1 MDYYANDTVLSRLAK
16 VSWTSILW
24 ILLLTL
30 VVYFVSTVYLK
41 YPRYDQAVPPIVS
54 EGFFGGVAR
63 GAGHPDCLRTLNDGA
78 ELLALVMTPETTNR
92 PDFVEFQVLL
102 SKLGC
107 LKKDLM
113 SPSGIVEATR
123 YQPYETAHDR
133 EPVAEVAATC
143 LNRTIP
149 KRDLDIIFQTWKDRG
164 NVLLKRLCTLAELTE
179 AQVVQGEKLFANSW
193 IDVYEVAQGRCI
205 ATAGE
210 IKAAVD
216 DARPYEPTEVKD
228 LGEYNGYYSGWS
240 GGNV

>member
-1 MDYYANDTVLSRLAK
+1 MDYSITERIAK
-16 VSWTSILW
+16 VPWTSILW
-24 ILLLTL
+24 
-30 VVYFVSTVYLK
+30 VVFAALAIYVAIQAAVR
-41 YPRYDQAVPPIVS
+41 YPTYEQGQVRASQ

-78 ELLALVMTPETTNR
+78 ELLGIVMTPETTNQ

-123 YQPYETAHDR
+123 YQPYEPAHDR

-149 KRDLDIIFQTWKDRG
+149 KRDLDIIFQTWKNRG

-179 AQVVQGEKLFANSW
+179 AQVVHCEQLFANSW

-216 DARPYEPTEVKD
+216 DARPYEPNDVKD
-228 LGEYNGYYSGWS
+228 LGEYNGYFSGWS
-240 GGNV
+240 GGNI

>member
-1 MDYYANDTVLSRLAK
+1 MRNDPLDSIGNRLSK
-16 VSWTSILW
+16 IPWTSILW
-24 ILLLTL
+24 VILM
-30 VVYFVSTVYLK
+30 VVVVGYMASVYLN
-41 YPRYDQAVPPIVS
+41 YPLYGQVQVQPQ

-63 GAGHPDCLRTLNDGA
+63 GAGHPDCLRTLDDGA
-78 ELLALVMTPETTNR
+78 ELLGIVMTPETTNQ

-164 NVLLKRLCTLAELTE
+164 NILLKRLCTLAELTE
-179 AQVVQGEKLFANSW
+179 AQVVHCEKLFANSW
-193 IDVYEVAQGRCI
+193 IDVYDVALGRCI
-205 ATAGE
+205 PTAGE

-228 LGEYNGYYSGWS
+228 LGEYNGYFSGWS

>member
-1 MDYYANDTVLSRLAK
+1 MDFLANDTMSSRISK
-16 VSWTSILW
+16 IPWTSILW
-24 ILLLTL
+24 VALL
-30 VVYFVSTVYLK
+30 VAAVWFVASRYMA
-41 YPRYDQAVPPIVS
+41 YPTYERAQAQTQ

-78 ELLALVMTPETTNR
+78 ELLGIVMTPDTTNQ

-149 KRDLDIIFQTWKDRG
+149 KRDLDIIFETWKARG
-164 NVLLKRLCTLAELTE
+164 NILLKRLCTLAELTE
-179 AQVVQGEKLFANSW
+179 AQVVHCEQLFANSW
-193 IDVYEVAQGRCI
+193 IDVYDVALGRCI
-205 ATAGE
+205 PPAGE

-216 DARPYEPTEVKD
+216 DARPYEPNDVKD
-228 LGEYNGYYSGWS
+228 LGEYNGYFSGWS

>member
-1 MDYYANDTVLSRLAK
+1 MDFDTTDSIMSRLSK
-16 VSWTSILW
+16 VPWTSILW
-24 ILLLTL
+24 VVLIALT
-30 VVYFVSTVYLK
+30 VYAVASIYLK
-41 YPRYDQAVPPIVS
+41 YPTYGRATS

-78 ELLALVMTPETTNR
+78 ELLGLVMTPETTNQ
-92 PDFVEFQVLL
+92 PDFAEFQVLL

-164 NVLLKRLCTLAELTE
+164 NVLLKRLCTLANLTE
-179 AQVVQGEKLFANSW
+179 AQVVLCEQLFANSW
-193 IDVYEVAQGRCI
+193 IDVYDVAQGRCI
-205 ATAGE
+205 PTAGE

-216 DARPYEPTEVKD
+216 DARPYEPVEVKD
-228 LGEYNGYYSGWS
+228 LGEYNGYFSGWS

>member
-1 MDYYANDTVLSRLAK
+1 MDDSVMERIAK
-16 VSWTSILW
+16 VPWTSILW
-24 ILLLTL
+24 VVFAAL
-30 VVYFVSTVYLK
+30 VIYIAIQATIR
-41 YPRYDQAVPPIVS
+41 YPTYEQGQARAS
-54 EGFFGGVAR
+54 QEGFFGGVAR

-78 ELLALVMTPETTNR
+78 ELLGIVMTPETTNQ

-149 KRDLDIIFQTWKDRG
+149 KRDLDIIFQTWKNRG
-164 NVLLKRLCTLAELTE
+164 NILLKRLCTLAELTE
-179 AQVVQGEKLFANSW
+179 AQVVHCEQLFANSW

-216 DARPYEPTEVKD
+216 DARPYEPNDVKD
-228 LGEYNGYYSGWS
+228 LGEYNGYFSGWS